1 MCVTEATGT
10 KTRSKRGTPTKNL
23 TRDQRLDQL
32 IGLCQKFVK
41 DMQLNTKGKSQGKG
55 KSKGKSKVDKAVEDE
70 KQKVDKGKNKG
81 GRRKRKLVVT
91 PTKKSLPLPP
101 RHASRLIL
109 QVRST
114 LV

>member
-41 DMQLNTKGKSQGKG
+41 DMQLNTKDKSQG
-55 KSKGKSKVDKAVEDE
+55 KGKSKVDKAVEDE

-101 RHASRLIL
+101 RHTSRLIL